1 MGIILKKLTSTG
13 PGLPDAEIEF
23 DAKRQVIVG
32 PSDTGKSYVRGCLW
46 YLLGGD
52 KPPKPFPLARGYQE
66 LRLRFTS
73 GEREF
78 EVRRSLLGGD
88 AAVWARPLDVEDDQ
102 VFDAVESDIS
112 ELLVELSGAAGMQIL
127 RNQSERGPVTG
138 DDVRHWALWSQ
149 TEIPAEHA
157 TSGQG
162 FGITKRV
169 SSFNLFLSGNDD
181 ASIQLT
187 KTKSEVERIKGQ
199 LTSAEASL
207 ERVKAGLPA
216 DVTRDEVADGIEKVD
231 TTLAAITNQY
241 EARATKLKELRREI
255 ADASD
260 ELRTTTNQ
268 RNHAQSMVARFEL
281 LDLKYANDLSRLGA
295 TSEGAAFFEALTAVP
310 CPLCGAPLQSAE
322 PHVHGPTEPKDYRVA
337 IAAETEKIRVL
348 RVGLSAALE
357 REKGR
362 YTNLCAAAEEL
373 TGELNALQNREAII
387 VGGARIEF
395 SADPKTLAVRRTELS
410 AQLAIFDELERL
422 AAEIARLKKLKV
434 RKRVDVSRDG
444 GTDGRAVA
452 DHVKELLVAWGFT
465 DIKNISLDAEEC
477 DIVIND
483 RPRLS
488 YGAGLRSLYLSALV
502 IALMEHAV
510 GSGYPHLGVTVI
522 DSPLK
527 AYADPEQTALPD
539 LALGTVR
546 ERFYGWLS
554 TWVGNGQIVIL
565 ENEAIPPP
573 LLATLDPIVFSKVP
587 GVGRHGFYPYRD
599 VSAADVESADS
610 SESAGDDEGPWIEN
624 DDGTSSRDEE

>member
-1 MGIILKKLTSTG
+1 MGIILGKLTSTG
-13 PGLPDAEIEF
+13 PDLPDAEIEF
-23 DAKRQVIVG
+23 HAKRRVIVG

-88 AAVWARPLDVEDDQ
+88 AAVWARPLGIEDEQ
-102 VFDAVESDIS
+102 VFETVETDIS
-112 ELLVELSGAAGMQIL
+112 ELLVELSGAASMQIL

-162 FGITKRV
+162 FGITKRI

-216 DVTRDEVADGIEKVD
+216 DVTRNEVADGIEKVD
-231 TTLAAITNQY
+231 VTLAAITSQY
-241 EARATKLKELRREI
+241 EARATKLKELRKEI

-268 RNHAQSMVARFEL
+268 RNHAQSMVGRFEL

-295 TSEGAAFFEALTAVP
+295 TSEGTAFFEALPAVP
-310 CPLCGAPLQSAE
+310 CPLCGSAPNTAE
-322 PHVHGPTEPKDYRVA
+322 PHDHGPTEPKDYRAA

-348 RVGLSAALE
+348 RLGLSSALA
-357 REKGR
+357 REKNR
-362 YTNLCAAAEEL
+362 HATLHAAAEEL
-373 TGELNALQNREAII
+373 TSKLNVLQNREAMV

-395 SADPKTLAVRRTELS
+395 SADPKTLAVRRTDLS
-410 AQLAIFDELERL
+410 AQLAVFDELERL
-422 AAEIARLKKLKV
+422 AAEIARLKKQKV
-434 RKRVDVSRDG
+434 RKRVDISRDG

-452 DHVKELLVAWGFT
+452 DHVKELLVAWGFS
-465 DIKNISLDAEEC
+465 DIKDISLDAEEC
-477 DIVIND
+477 DVVIND

-510 GSGYPHLGVTVI
+510 GSGYPHLGIAVI

-527 AYADPEQTALPD
+527 AYADPEQTALPN

-546 ERFYGWLS
+546 ERFYSWLS
-554 TWVGNGQIVIL
+554 TWAGNGQIVVL
-565 ENEAIPPP
+565 ENEAIPPS
-573 LLATLDPIVFSKVP
+573 LLASLEPIVFSKVP

-599 VSAADVESADS
+599 VPAADVEPANS
-610 SESAGDDEGPWIEN
+610 SESAGDVEGPRVED
-624 DDGTSSRDEE
+624 DDGPSKGDE

>member
-1 MGIILKKLTSTG
+1 MGINLGKLTSTG

-23 DAKRQVIVG
+23 HPKRRVIVG

-66 LRLRFTS
+66 LKLRFTS

-78 EVRRSLLGGD
+78 EVRRSLFGGE
-88 AAVWARPLDVEDDQ
+88 AAVWARPLGAEDDQ
-102 VFDAVESDIS
+102 VFEAVETDIS
-112 ELLVELSGAAGMQIL
+112 ELLVELSGAAGRQIL

-157 TSGQG
+157 TSGLG
-162 FGITKRV
+162 FGITKRI

-199 LTSAEASL
+199 LTSAEASF

-216 DVTRDEVADGIEKVD
+216 DVTRDEVADAIERVD
-231 TTLAAITNQY
+231 NSLAAITNQY
-241 EARATKLKELRREI
+241 EARAAKLKELRRQI

-260 ELRTTTNQ
+260 GLRTATNQ

-295 TSEGAAFFEALTAVP
+295 TSEGTAFFDALPAVP
-310 CPLCGAPLQSAE
+310 CPLCGAALHAAE
-322 PHVHGPTEPKDYRVA
+322 THDHRPTEPKDYRAA
-337 IAAETEKIRVL
+337 IVAETEKIRVL
-348 RVGLSAALE
+348 RLGLSAALE
-357 REKGR
+357 REKRR
-362 YTNLCAAAEEL
+362 YAGLHVAAEEL
-373 TGELNALQNREAII
+373 TGTLNALQNREAMV
-387 VGGARIEF
+387 VGGARVEF
-395 SADPKTLAVRRTELS
+395 SADPKTLAVRRSELS

-434 RKRVDVSRDG
+434 RGRVDVNRDG

-452 DHVKELLVAWGFT
+452 DHVKELLIAWGFN
-465 DIKNISLDAEEC
+465 DIENISLDAEEC

-510 GSGYPHLGVTVI
+510 GRGYPHLGVTVI

-527 AYADPEQTALPD
+527 AYADPVQTVSPD

-546 ERFYGWLS
+546 ERFYSWLS
-554 TWVGNGQIVIL
+554 TWAGNGQIVVL
-565 ENEAIPPP
+565 ENETIPPS
-573 LLATLDPIVFSKVP
+573 LSTSLEPIVFSKVP

-599 VSAADVESADS
+599 VPTADVEPADS
-610 SESAGDDEGPWIEN
+610 SENAGDHQAK
-624 DDGTSSRDEE
+624 DDNGTSSGDEQ

>member
-1 MGIILKKLTSTG
+1 MGIVLGKLTSAG
-13 PGLPDAEIEF
+13 PDLPDAEIEF
-23 DAKRQVIVG
+23 HAKRRVIVG

-52 KPPKPFPLARGYQE
+52 KPPKAFPLALGYRE

-88 AAVWARPLDVEDDQ
+88 AAVWARPHGVNDEQ
-102 VFDAVESDIS
+102 IFEAVQTDIS

-127 RNQSERGPVTG
+127 RSQSERGPVTG
-138 DDVRHWALWSQ
+138 DDIRHWALWSQ

-162 FGITKRV
+162 FSFTKRI

-199 LTSAEASL
+199 LTSADASL

-216 DVTRDEVADGIEKVD
+216 DVSRDEVADGIEKVD
-231 TTLAAITNQY
+231 ATLAAIASQY
-241 EARATKLKELRREI
+241 EERATKLKELRKEI
-255 ADASD
+255 ADTSD
-260 ELRTTTNQ
+260 ELRVTTNQ
-268 RNHAQSMVARFEL
+268 RNHAQSMVGRFEL

-295 TSEGAAFFEALTAVP
+295 TSEGTAFFEALPAVP
-310 CPLCGAPLQSAE
+310 CPLCGAAPHTAE
-322 PHVHGPTEPKDYRVA
+322 THDYGPTEPKDYRAA
-337 IAAETEKIRVL
+337 IAAEAEKIRVL
-348 RVGLSAALE
+348 RLGLSAALARE
-357 REKGR
+357 RNR
-362 YTNLCAAAEEL
+362 HRTLHTATEEL
-373 TGELNALQNREAII
+373 TSKLNVLQNREAMV
-387 VGGARIEF
+387 VGSARIEF

-410 AQLAIFDELERL
+410 AQLAIFDEIERL

-434 RKRVDVSRDG
+434 RPRVDISRDG
-444 GTDGRAVA
+444 GTNGRAVA
-452 DHVKELLVAWGFT
+452 DHVKELLEAWGFT
-465 DIKNISLDAEEC
+465 DIKNISLDAQEC

-527 AYADPEQTALPD
+527 AYADPEQTASPE

-546 ERFYGWLS
+546 ERFYSWLS
-554 TWVGNGQIVIL
+554 TWQAMARSL
-565 ENEAIPPP
+565 
-573 LLATLDPIVFSKVP
+573 S
-587 GVGRHGFYPYRD
+587 
-599 VSAADVESADS
+599 
-610 SESAGDDEGPWIEN
+610 
-624 DDGTSSRDEE
+624 